1 MIARSAIVVGVL
13 LGLAGPAGAARILDA
28 RVTFE
33 DDQYEV
39 RFAVVLDGE
48 RARLR
53 QVLKDYPGMA
63 RLSPTMSRS
72 RVIQA
77 AGADR
82 PARIELT
89 FRPCVL
95 MFFCKT
101 LTKVSNVHIDDEGN
115 RMTFVA
121 VPELSDFHEA
131 REAIALADVPAGDAA
146 RVRFTYSA
154 VLKPKF
160 SIPPLVGPWLIK
172 QRILGDL
179 EATARNVERL
189 LNDEAID
196 ERGRH

>member
-28 RVTFE
+28 RVIFE

-53 QVLKDYPGMA
+53 QVLTDYPGMS
-63 RLSPTMSRS
+63 RLSPTMRRS
-72 RVIQA
+72 RVIHA
-77 AGADR
+77 AGDHR

-95 MFFCKT
+95 VIFCKT

-115 RMTFVA
+115 RMRFVA

-131 REAIALADVPAGDAA
+131 REAIALADVSAGDAA

-160 SIPPLVGPWLIK
+160 NIPPLVGPWLIK

-189 LNDEAID
+189 LHDEATD
-196 ERGRH
+196 DGGRH